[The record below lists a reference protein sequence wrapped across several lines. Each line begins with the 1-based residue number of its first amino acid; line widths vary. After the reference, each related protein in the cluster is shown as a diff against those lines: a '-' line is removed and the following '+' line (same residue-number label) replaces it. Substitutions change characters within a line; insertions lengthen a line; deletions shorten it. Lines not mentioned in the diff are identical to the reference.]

1 MTEDKLR
8 DLIVRYVQSLDTRRA
23 SMEDAMD
30 HFTAIGETGHDIRR
44 DPRFS
49 DFRRDSHQ
57 LAGSAGSMGFA
68 ALGRA
73 AMALEVML
81 NALVDRLSLPSVRDI
96 RQMRAL
102 FERIALRVEATK
114 AEDST
119 LFALSHEEAEDVT
132 HAQPRSIALVSS
144 AVDEFGCL
152 ASELQPFGLELSVC
166 SDRETFLSLL
176 QDNQLRAV
184 LVDRHAMVPDLSL
197 SQVRSLCPPSVS
209 LVILSDKIDLRC
221 RVDAW
226 HNGAGSVIDISSS
239 GSEVVDAIEHAAGP
253 IGYAVPRV
261 LLVDDDDAILA
272 VCEHILSEVGI
283 SCHTLPHAENI
294 LDVIS
299 VFRPDL
305 LIIDRHMPDFSGLE
319 VAAAIRQQPAYT
331 NLPLIFLTRDD
342 NLESRIEAIKAGGDG
357 YVTKPVDM
365 EYLIALVR
373 QRILRSR
380 QLQSMISR
388 DGLTGLLNHAAFYK
402 RLEVEIAQAHRGSV
416 PLSVMLLDLDHF
428 KKVNDTWGH
437 PAGDAVLQ
445 SLARLLRQRLRSG
458 DLCGRLGGE
467 EFAILLTSTKGADA
481 LRVGNELLDAFR
493 DIVHHSGSETF
504 TLTFSA
510 GVAELAPDIA
520 ADQILASA
528 DRALYAAKREG
539 RARIRRDVD
548 VSAD

>member
-1 MTEDKLR
+1 MTEGKLR
-8 DLIVRYVQSLDTRRA
+8 DLIIRYVHSLDARRV
-23 SMEDAMD
+23 SMQEAVD
-30 HFTAIGETGHDIRR
+30 HFVSLAEKGKDIRR
-44 DPRFS
+44 DRYFA

-73 AMALEVML
+73 AMALEVMI
-81 NALVDRLSLPSVRDI
+81 NALVERQSSPSVRDI

-102 FERIALRVEATK
+102 FERVVLRMEATN

-119 LFALSHEEAEDVT
+119 LFALSHDGTED
-132 HAQPRSIALVSS
+132 APSGQPRIIALVSS
-144 AVDEFGCL
+144 ALGEFTRL
-152 ASELQPFGLELSVC
+152 AQELHPFGLELSLC
-166 SDRETFLSLL
+166 SNRDCFMMLL

-184 LVDRHAMVPDLSL
+184 LIDRHSTVSGLSAD
-197 SQVRSLCPPSVS
+197 QVRALCPPSVS

-226 HNGAGSVIDISSS
+226 HNGAGSVIDISS
-239 GSEVVDAIEHAAGP
+239 GGAEVVDAIEHAAGP

-261 LLVDDDDAILA
+261 LIVDDDEAILA
-272 VCEHILSEVGI
+272 VCEHVLSEVGI
-283 SCHTLPHAENI
+283 SCETLPHAENI

-305 LIIDRHMPDFSGLE
+305 LVIDRHMPDFSGLE

-342 NLESRIEAIKAGGDG
+342 NLESRIDAIRAGGDG

-380 QLQSMISR
+380 QLQGMISR

-402 RLEVEIAQAHRGSV
+402 RLEVEIAQAHRSGN
-416 PLSVMLLDLDHF
+416 PLSVMLLDLDYF

-467 EFAILLTSTKGADA
+467 EFAILLTGTKGSDA
-481 LRVGNELLDAFR
+481 LRVGGELLDAFR
-493 DIVHHSGSETF
+493 DITHHSGSETF

-510 GVAELAPDIA
+510 GVAELTAGIA
-520 ADQILASA
+520 ADQLLASA
-528 DRALYAAKREG
+528 DRALYAAKRGG
-539 RARIRRDVD
+539 RAQVYRDVD
-548 VSAD
+548 ISPD

>member
-1 MTEDKLR
+1 MTEGKLR
-8 DLIVRYVQSLDTRRA
+8 DLIIRYVHSLDARRV
-23 SMEDAMD
+23 SMQEAVD
-30 HFTAIGETGHDIRR
+30 HFVSLAETGKDIRLDR
-44 DPRFS
+44 CFA

-73 AMALEVML
+73 AMALEVMI
-81 NALVDRLSLPSVRDI
+81 NALVERQSPPSVRDV

-102 FERIALRVEATK
+102 FERVVLRMEATN

-119 LFALSHEEAEDVT
+119 LFALSHDGAED
-132 HAQPRSIALVSS
+132 APSGQPRIIALVSS
-144 AVDEFGCL
+144 ALGEFTRL
-152 ASELQPFGLELSVC
+152 AQELQPFGLELSLC
-166 SDRETFLSLL
+166 SNRDCFMALL

-184 LVDRHAMVPDLSL
+184 LFDRHATVSGFSAD
-197 SQVRSLCPPSVS
+197 QVRALCPPSVS

-226 HNGAGSVIDISSS
+226 HNGAGSVIDISS
-239 GSEVVDAIEHAAGP
+239 GGAEVVDAIEHAAGP

-261 LLVDDDDAILA
+261 LIVDDDEAILA
-272 VCEHILSEVGI
+272 VCEHVLSEVGI
-283 SCHTLPHAENI
+283 SCETLPHAENI

-305 LIIDRHMPDFSGLE
+305 LVIDRHMPDFSGLE

-342 NLESRIEAIKAGGDG
+342 NLESRIDAIRAGGDG

-380 QLQSMISR
+380 QLQGMISR

-402 RLEVEIAQAHRGSV
+402 RLEVEIAQAHRSGN
-416 PLSVMLLDLDHF
+416 PLSVMLLDLDYF

-437 PAGDAVLQ
+437 PTGDAVLQ

-467 EFAILLTSTKGADA
+467 EFAILLTGTKGSDA
-481 LRVGNELLDAFR
+481 LRVGGELLDAFR
-493 DIVHHSGSETF
+493 DITHHSGSETF

-510 GVAELAPDIA
+510 GVAELTAGIA
-520 ADQILASA
+520 ADQLLASA
-528 DRALYAAKREG
+528 DRALYAAKRGG
-539 RARIRRDVD
+539 RAQVYRDVD
-548 VSAD
+548 ISSD